1 MQASGNPPA
10 PIVLTLSKRKSKEF
24 MLIPLHEIVLID
36 VCQVT
41 LKNTTTSKRERQALR
56 MLVLM
61 TQANEEENQ

>member
-1 MQASGNPPA
+1 
-10 PIVLTLSKRKSKEF
+10 